1 MKGIGFIKSQNNKPI
16 LRLNCKIFIKIKFI
30 NYSIEILITFAKK

>member
-16 LRLNCKIFIKIKFI
+16 SHSNCKIYIKIKII
-30 NYSIEILITFAKK
+30 NYSIKILITFAKK